1 MTRADIAAKIANATG
16 LSKVETETVVEGFI
30 LCVIEALKENES
42 IEIRGFGTFKVK
54 ERKPRTARNPKT
66 GARVELGK
74 RFVPMFKVSKEFKK
88 AVNDSILENYA
99 AGIQKD
105 NKK

>member
-66 GARVELGK
+66 GAKVDLGK

-88 AVNDSILENYA
+88 AVNDALLN
-99 AGIQKD
+99 

>member
-1 MTRADIAAKIANATG
+1 MTRADIANKIALATG

-30 LCVIEALKENES
+30 LCVIDALKNNES

-54 ERKPRTARNPKT
+54 ERKPRIARNPKT
-66 GARVELGK
+66 GAKVELDR

-88 AVNDSILENYA
+88 TVNDNLTKTYKTKTGE
-99 AGIQKD
+99 
-105 NKK
+105 

>member
-54 ERKPRTARNPKT
+54 ERNPRTARNPKT
-66 GARVELGK
+66 GAKVDLGK

-88 AVNDSILENYA
+88 AVNDALLT
-99 AGIQKD
+99 

>member
-1 MTRADIAAKIANATG
+1 MTRADIASKIASATG
-16 LSKVETETVVEGFI
+16 LSKVETEAVVEGFI

-54 ERKPRTARNPKT
+54 ERQPRTARNPKT
-66 GARVELGK
+66 GAKVELAR

-88 AVNDSILENYA
+88 AVNDSLTEKYNNREI
-99 AGIQKD
+99 
-105 NKK
+105 NK

>member
-30 LCVIEALKENES
+30 LCVIDALKENES

-66 GARVELGK
+66 GAKVELGR

-88 AVNDSILENYA
+88 AVNDSQLD
-99 AGIQKD
+99 KH
-105 NKK
+105 KK

>member
-1 MTRADIAAKIANATG
+1 MTRADISNKIALATG

-30 LCVIEALKENES
+30 LCVIDALKNKES

-66 GARVELGK
+66 GAKVELGK
-74 RFVPMFKVSKEFKK
+74 RYIPMFKVSKEFKK
-88 AVNDSILENYA
+88 IVNDNLKVS
-99 AGIQKD
+99 
-105 NKK
+105 NK

>member
-1 MTRADIAAKIANATG
+1 MTRADIANKIANATG

-30 LCVIEALKENES
+30 MCVIEALREKES

-54 ERKPRTARNPKT
+54 ERLPRIARNPKT
-66 GARVELGK
+66 GAKVELGR

-88 AVNDSILENYA
+88 AVNDSLLE
-99 AGIQKD
+99 
-105 NKK
+105 KKK

>member
-1 MTRADIAAKIANATG
+1 MTRADIANKIAVATG

-30 LCVIEALKENES
+30 LCVIDALKSNET

-54 ERKPRTARNPKT
+54 ERQPRIARNPKT
-66 GARVELGK
+66 GAQVELDK

-88 AVNDSILENYA
+88 AVNESLTS
-99 AGIQKD
+99 KP
-105 NKK
+105 KKGG

>member
-16 LSKVETETVVEGFI
+16 LSKIETETVVTGFI
-30 LCVIEALKENES
+30 SCVIDALSENES

-66 GARVELGK
+66 GERVELGR
-74 RFVPMFKVSKEFKK
+74 RFVPMFKVSKDFKK
-88 AVNDSILENYA
+88 EVNDKLLEKYN
-99 AGIQKD
+99 

>member
-1 MTRADIAAKIANATG
+1 MTRADIAAKIASGTG
-16 LSKVETETVVEGFI
+16 LSKVETEEAVTGFI
-30 LCVIEALKENES
+30 HCVIEALKNNDS

-66 GARVELGK
+66 GARVELGR

-88 AVNDSILENYA
+88 AVNDALLENY
-99 AGIQKD
+99 
-105 NKK
+105 NKIKK

>member
-54 ERKPRTARNPKT
+54 ERKPRTAHNPKT
-66 GARVELGK
+66 GARVELGR

-88 AVNDSILENYA
+88 AVNDAILEKY
-99 AGIQKD
+99 

>member
-30 LCVIEALKENES
+30 LCVIDALKENES

-66 GARVELGK
+66 GAKVELGR

-88 AVNDSILENYA
+88 AVNDALLE
-99 AGIQKD
+99 KFS
-105 NKK
+105 KK

>member
-1 MTRADIAAKIANATG
+1 MTRADIANKISAATG
-16 LSKVETETVVEGFI
+16 LSKVETEAVVEGFI
-30 LCVIEALKENES
+30 HCVIEALKNRES

-54 ERKPRTARNPKT
+54 ERKPRIARNPKT

-88 AVNDSILENYA
+88 AVNDSLLE
-99 AGIQKD
+99 KF

>member
-1 MTRADIAAKIANATG
+1 MTRADIANKIANATG

-30 LCVIEALKENES
+30 LCVIDALKEQES

-54 ERKPRTARNPKT
+54 ERNPRIARNPKT
-66 GARVELGK
+66 GAKVELGR

-88 AVNDSILENYA
+88 SVNDSLLEKYEESKNT
-99 AGIQKD
+99 
-105 NKK
+105 KK

>member
-1 MTRADIAAKIANATG
+1 MTRADIANKIANATG

-30 LCVIEALKENES
+30 LCVIEALRENES

-54 ERKPRTARNPKT
+54 ERKPRIARNPKT
-66 GARVELGK
+66 GAKGELGR

-88 AVNDSILENYA
+88 AVNDSLLS
-99 AGIQKD
+99 KH
-105 NKK
+105 KK

>member
-16 LSKVETETVVEGFI
+16 LSKIETETVVEGFI
-30 LCVIEALKENES
+30 LCVIDALKGNES

-66 GARVELGK
+66 GAKVELGR

-88 AVNDSILENYA
+88 AVNDALLE
-99 AGIQKD
+99 KF

>member
-1 MTRADIAAKIANATG
+1 MTRADIANKIANATG

-30 LCVIEALKENES
+30 LCVIDALKEQES

-54 ERKPRTARNPKT
+54 ERNPRIARNPKT
-66 GARVELGK
+66 GAKVELGR

-88 AVNDSILENYA
+88 SVNDSLLGKSKE
-99 AGIQKD
+99 
-105 NKK
+105 KK

>member
-1 MTRADIAAKIANATG
+1 MTRSDIANKIALATG
-16 LSKVETETVVEGFI
+16 LSKVETDTVVEGFI
-30 LCVIEALKENES
+30 LCVIDALKNSES

-66 GARVELGK
+66 GAKVELDR

-88 AVNDSILENYA
+88 VVNENLT
-99 AGIQKD
+99 KH
-105 NKK
+105 KK

>member
-1 MTRADIAAKIANATG
+1 MTRADIANKIANATG

-30 LCVIEALKENES
+30 LCVIDALKEQQS

-54 ERKPRTARNPKT
+54 ERNPRIARNPKT
-66 GARVELGK
+66 GAKVELGR

-88 AVNDSILENYA
+88 SVNDSLLEKY
-99 AGIQKD
+99 QE
-105 NKK
+105 NKNTKK

>member
-1 MTRADIAAKIANATG
+1 MTRADIANKIATATG

-30 LCVIEALKENES
+30 LCVIDALKQGES

-54 ERKPRTARNPKT
+54 ERKPRIARNPKT
-66 GARVELGK
+66 GAKVELSK

-88 AVNDSILENYA
+88 SVNDTLT
-99 AGIQKD
+99 
-105 NKK
+105 KK

>member
-54 ERKPRTARNPKT
+54 ERNPRTARNPKT
-66 GARVELGK
+66 GAKVDLGK
-74 RFVPMFKVSKEFKK
+74 RYVPMFKVSKEFKK
-88 AVNDSILENYA
+88 AVNDALL
-99 AGIQKD
+99 D

>member
-1 MTRADIAAKIANATG
+1 MTRADIANKIALATG

-30 LCVIEALKENES
+30 LCVIDALKSKES

-66 GARVELGK
+66 GAKVELSK
-74 RFVPMFKVSKEFKK
+74 RYVPMFKVSKEFKK
-88 AVNDSILENYA
+88 IVNDNLTRSKN
-99 AGIQKD
+99 
-105 NKK
+105 